1 MAQVGIGRRWR
12 EIFNLRKWEISSWR
26 WREVCLMGNGHG
38 KTIRSVAWESHVL
51 EECACAV
58 LCVRSF
64 VCWYSCFPRCL
75 SPASISLAYTIF
87 PAYLAFLSKT
97 KINEYF
103 SFGEIEADEI
113 SLRFRVFFRRYL
125 LNEITRIKVIFQI
138 VDGEIKA
145 LRSISQVLCCSL
157 LLLVDVQT

>member
-1 MAQVGIGRRWR
+1 MAQVWISRRWR

-26 WREVCLMGNGHG
+26 WRELCLMGNGHG
-38 KTIRSVAWESHVL
+38 KAIRSAAWEP
-51 EECACAV
+51 CARRMCLCCAMC
-58 LCVRSF
+58 LF

-113 SLRFRVFFRRYL
+113 SLRFRVFFRHYL
-125 LNEITRIKVIFQI
+125 SNEITRIKVIFQI
-138 VDGEIKA
+138 VDGEIRT
-145 LRSISQVLCCSL
+145 LRSISQVFCCSL
-157 LLLVDVQT
+157 LLLLGVQT